1 VRAKVVITSDAWRDL
16 AGIVEHIAKDNP
28 AAAEQFGNKLVDTAH
43 ALGIAPFSGCRLKGF
58 PGVRTTVHGKYL
70 VIYKVEPERRRLLVL
85 RFWHSAR
92 DLKRLRLR
100 V

>member
-1 VRAKVVITSDAWRDL
+1 VRAEVVVTSDAWRDL
-16 AGIVEHIAKDNP
+16 AGIIKHIAKDNP
-28 AAAEQFGNKLVDTAH
+28 LAAERFSDKLLDTAQ
-43 ALGIAPFSGCRLKGF
+43 ALGVAPFSGCRLKGF

-70 VIYKVEPERRRLLVL
+70 VIYKVEPERNRLLVL

>member
-1 VRAKVVITSDAWRDL
+1 MRAKVVVTSDAWRDL
-16 AGIVEHIAKDNP
+16 AGMIEHIAKDNP
-28 AAAEQFGNKLVDTAH
+28 AAAERFSDKLLDTAQ
-43 ALGIAPFSGCRLKGF
+43 ALGVAPLSGCRLKGF

-70 VIYKVEPERRRLLVL
+70 VIYKVEPERGRLLVL